1 MLFAIGLA
9 IFKLNE
15 PALVI
20 TTDNDKIVPLMR
32 RAGYSVN
39 DLVPLSIEFQE
50 LIKGEIS
57 GHRLRAKHQ
66 LCLRLEETAKE
77 SFFAKLKVNFIFSFV
92 LLKFDSFFF
101 F

>member
-15 PALVI
+15 PALII
-20 TTDNDKIVPLMR
+20 TNDNDKIVPLMR
-32 RAGYSVN
+32 KAGYSVN
-39 DLVPLSIEFQE
+39 DLIPLSIEFQE
-50 LIKGEIS
+50 LIKTEIA

-77 SFFAKLKVNFIFSFV
+77 AVFAKLKVSRSNVFRV
-92 LLKFDSFFF
+92 LL
-101 F
+101 